1 MPREDERLVCEIHG
15 GDVGFTTDQGS
26 ESTLQFCRDDAFV
39 QPEFHAGVFP
49 S

>member
-1 MPREDERLVCEIHG
+1 MPCEDERLISGIHG
-15 GDVGFTTDQGS
+15 GDVGFTPNQGS